1 MTQRASLEEGLS
13 SMVSFKVSIFH
24 THLSLYNSIYLCLII
39 IIFIVGGQYDSRE
52 ARMLRSL
59 ERVQTIGSHLGLKQ
73 ILIDAG
79 KHYYKLAHQKQ
90 LIQGRSIE

>member
-1 MTQRASLEEGLS
+1 MTQLVSPEEDLS
-13 SMVSFKVSIFH
+13 SMESCKVSNNTNIH
-24 THLSLYNSIYLCLII
+24 TQVNMHLII
-39 IIFIVGGQYDSRE
+39 ILVGGQYDSRE

>member
-1 MTQRASLEEGLS
+1 MFNYY
-13 SMVSFKVSIFH
+13 VV
-24 THLSLYNSIYLCLII
+24 
-39 IIFIVGGQYDSRE
+39 VGGQYDSRE

-90 LIQGRSIE
+90 LI